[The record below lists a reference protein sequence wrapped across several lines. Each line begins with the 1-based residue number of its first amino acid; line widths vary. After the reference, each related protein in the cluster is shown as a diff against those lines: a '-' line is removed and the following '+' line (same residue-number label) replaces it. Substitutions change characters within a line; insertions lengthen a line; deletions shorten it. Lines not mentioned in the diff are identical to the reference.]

1 VAESSGVFTSRE
13 ADCLAVSVAI
23 GAGMSGRMK
32 DKGVS
37 RKTMK
42 GQTIS
47 AYWGAGFRRSV
58 VCLTVLVYLGLVA
71 LAASC
76 ASMPVA
82 QSKAHHH
89 SHESAHSPLC
99 AWSCQMVSQS
109 GLVASSPSL
118 LVSLVE
124 VSAAVALVHSYWVVP
139 PISRPAR
146 APPMFTLG

>member
-1 VAESSGVFTSRE
+1 
-13 ADCLAVSVAI
+13 
-23 GAGMSGRMK
+23 MK

-47 AYWGAGFRRSV
+47 AYWVVGFRRSV
-58 VCLTVLVYLGLVA
+58 VCLTVLVYLGLVS

-76 ASMPVA
+76 ASMPIV
-82 QSKAHHH
+82 QSEAHHH
-89 SHESAHSPLC
+89 SQESAHSLLC

-109 GLVASSPSL
+109 GLVASAPTV

-124 VSAAVALVHSYWVVP
+124 VSAAMPLAHSNWSGHSL
-139 PISRPAR
+139 SRPAR
-146 APPMFTLG
+146 APPIFTLG